1 MNFSYGV
8 KYDEGKNKM
17 KLLQIALSLLL
28 ILSPIACASVHKTTS
43 DATMEETVEWI
54 ESMVNANSGYSAPVY
69 TETFRMSSDGNTLIL
84 KVVQKGRNLEYFKDR
99 EETRINSIPIREIG
113 DCLYLS
119 AGSDTRNG
127 PSLKIIIHNKNK
139 SIYIKK
145 NKYKEVAETG
155 EIIDRTN
162 YDKDY
167 NVSIYFKPNTEDIV
181 QRIHK
186 AFSHLIK
193 LNGFEPPKPP
203 VRKDLF

>member
-1 MNFSYGV
+1 
-8 KYDEGKNKM
+8 M

-28 ILSPIACASVHKTTS
+28 ILSSIACASVHKTTS
-43 DATMEETVEWI
+43 DETMEETVEWI
-54 ESMVNANSGYSAPVY
+54 ESMVNANSGYSVPVY

-99 EETRINSIPIREIG
+99 EETWINRIPIREIG

-127 PSLKIIIHNKNK
+127 PGLKIIIHNKNK
-139 SIYIKK
+139 SISIKK

-155 EIIDRTN
+155 EIMDRTN

-167 NVSIYFKPNTEDIV
+167 SVSIYFKPNTEDIV

-193 LNGFEPPKPP
+193 LNRFEPPKPP

>member
-1 MNFSYGV
+1 MFKSKICKAIISFNIV
-8 KYDEGKNKM
+8 
-17 KLLQIALSLLL
+17 
-28 ILSPIACASVHKTTS
+28 ILSIFIVCTKAHSS

-54 ESMVNANSGYSAPVY
+54 ESMVNANSGYSVPVY
-69 TETFRMSSDGNTLIL
+69 TETFRMSNDGNTLIL

-99 EETRINSIPIREIG
+99 EETWINRIPIREIG

-139 SIYIKK
+139 SIYIKN

-203 VRKDLF
+203 KPSVRKDLF